1 MDVSAIIKM
10 LGVGILV
17 SASCQILSK
26 YGRDDQ
32 ASLVG
37 IAGLVI
43 ALIFVVTQ
51 IGSLLGSVRSIFGI

>member
-1 MDVSAIIKM
+1 MEVSAIIKM